1 MGRMIRFFTTLFLL
15 SVSCFA
21 QVKQWHLTNTT
32 ANVQE
37 QINARATIIGT
48 NLLSANLLYDG
59 ASTNEIE
66 LDDFSR
72 IDLDGTDTS
81 VGGVASL
88 YLDGGITTL
97 RGVTNLQVITPGV
110 FAGTATANQVL
121 TLVDPLEGTSE
132 FVDLPIAGIYLA
144 LAGGTMSGQ
153 INMGSQKI
161 SSLAAG
167 TVGTDAVNKAQ
178 MDALLTNTVFGGA
191 GSITVPPGTT
201 AQRPGSPTEG
211 MIRYNST
218 TGNMESYG
226 AGAWRVW
233 LRQDGSLPM
242 TGALAMGSQ
251 RITGLGTP
259 NATTDA
265 TTKTYVDTGIQR
277 GGFFAGSSGLDFDGN
292 TASTDVT
299 TDISTHAV
307 GTNDLTA
314 WMRTE
319 IRPTLSRA
327 RTLMCITTD
336 SGSTP
341 IQATALL
348 AYISSGGD
356 LVINFYGATTSDI
369 RTATI
374 ASFVTTYSGTVVDI
388 VLTRQSATFK
398 LYINGTDTAYTET
411 TSGSPPAWSAT
422 VGSTFLHVGPA
433 TSLTAI
439 YNSTVYRM
447 TLFNRALS
455 ASDVAS
461 LVTDGVSYGDR
472 WASATAQYS
481 SDFASAITGWAAV
494 GGGVTATHSAGRLNI
509 TYPASGSGGAVLS
522 TSPLIFGRN
531 SRISFVHKIA
541 SGALSSILVRDS
553 GASTALLGLGG
564 HSVSFTP
571 SGSDQTFTLDV
582 TEQPVSGASGFTY
595 LSGTAT
601 GAGCVLEIDNF
612 SITRIGA
619 FVDHDYSAGVGYQ
632 VQDASANKLNGTA
645 AGGIGWRAPKING
658 RVSATL
664 TVNTGERMLGNL
676 AIPTD
681 AHIETVIVENV
692 NVGSGA
698 LFSLGTAGGSL
709 TTILSAMPL
718 GGNGTKS
725 VFSPA
730 VSNSST
736 GNLHASWT
744 AAGTVKVTI
753 LYTLTI

>member
-1 MGRMIRFFTTLFLL
+1 MYYALL
-15 SVSCFA
+15 
-21 QVKQWHLTNTT
+21 KQI
-32 ANVQE
+32 Q
-37 QINARATIIGT
+37 QIKAR
-48 NLLSANLLYDG
+48 L
-59 ASTNEIE
+59 
-66 LDDFSR
+66 
-72 IDLDGTDTS
+72 
-81 VGGVASL
+81 VG
-88 YLDGGITTL
+88 
-97 RGVTNLQVITPGV
+97 
-110 FAGTATANQVL
+110 
-121 TLVDPLEGTSE
+121 LES
-132 FVDLPIAGIYLA
+132 P
-144 LAGGTMSGQ
+144 
-153 INMGSQKI
+153 
-161 SSLAAG
+161 
-167 TVGTDAVNKAQ
+167 VNKAQ

-277 GGFFAGSSGLDFDGN
+277 GAFFAGSSGLDFDGN

-664 TVNTGERMLGNL
+664 TVNTGEQMLGGL

-681 AHIETVIVENV
+681 AHIESVIVENV
-692 NVGSGA
+692 NVGIGA
-698 LFSLGTAGGSL
+698 TFSLGTSGGG
-709 TTILSAMPL
+709 TTLLSSVPL

-725 VFSPA
+725 IYDPA
-730 VSNSST
+730 VSGSST
-736 GNLHASWT
+736 GNLYAAWS
-744 AAGTVKVTI
+744 AAGTIKVTI
-753 LYTLTI
+753 IYTITI